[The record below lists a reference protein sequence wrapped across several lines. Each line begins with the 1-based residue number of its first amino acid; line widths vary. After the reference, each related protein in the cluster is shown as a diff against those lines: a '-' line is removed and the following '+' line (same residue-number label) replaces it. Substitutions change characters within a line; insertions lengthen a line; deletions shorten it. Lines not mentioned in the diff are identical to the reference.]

1 MSKQK
6 ITDLPQA
13 EQEKLI
19 AEMKECGVKGV
30 YTAYTVEK
38 ALEAIAKAKALKK
51 GSEEN
56 PEEPAEE
63 IPAEEPA
70 EENPKEPA
78 EEIPAEEIPADE
90 PAEEIPAE
98 ETPVTPKEKVAI
110 CHICRSK
117 VINGKCTG
125 CDNKL

>member
-78 EEIPAEEIPADE
+78 EEIPAEE
-90 PAEEIPAE
+90 
-98 ETPVTPKEKVAI
+98 TPVTPKEKVAI